1 MRFFCD
7 DRDIT
12 RVIIQGQIVGSV
24 LESSTKLVESIEQWK
39 DASPTIV
46 IEGLQLTVNSS
57 CDVAID
63 SLESHTD
70 CYIAPQST
78 LECEDDSFVLPIV
91 SAIIGAAF
99 GAVVVFIVALVV
111 AIVYICVKKSRQAET
126 KFVIYD
132 DLLVVVS

>member
-12 RVIIQGQIVGSV
+12 RVIIQGHIVGSV
-24 LESSTKLVESIEQWK
+24 LESSTKLVEYIEQWK

-63 SLESHTD
+63 SLGSHTD

-78 LECEDDSFVLPIV
+78 LESEDDSSVLIYSIV
-91 SAIIGAAF
+91 SAIIGAVF
-99 GAVVVFIVALVV
+99 GAVVVLIVV
-111 AIVYICVKKSRQAET
+111 AIV
-126 KFVIYD
+126 FVLKNPDIMQK
-132 DLLVVVS
+132 LSL

>member
-24 LESSTKLVESIEQWK
+24 LESSTKLVEYIEQWK

-46 IEGLQLTVNSS
+46 IEGLELTVNSS

-78 LECEDDSFVLPIV
+78 LECGDNSSVLTYSIV

-99 GAVVVFIVALVV
+99 GAVVAFIVAIVV
-111 AIVYICVKKSRQAET
+111 AIVFICVKKSRQAET
-126 KFVIYD
+126 KFVI
-132 DLLVVVS
+132 